1 MPPGRFMP
9 LTQDS
14 FQHTH
19 MVITGLALYMLL
31 MLAVGWWS
39 RKQIRS
45 SDDFIIAGRR
55 LPLLLTA
62 GTLFAT
68 WFCGGTLMGAAAQSY
83 LFGNQGVIFDPWG
96 STLSLL
102 LTALIFGRL
111 MRRGGYFTIVDFF
124 DLRYGKK
131 MGLLASLVQLVA
143 EIGWIGGQL
152 VAFGVALQIF
162 AGIPLIWGIILSCT
176 VLIIYTCQGG
186 MWSVTV
192 TDFLQTIFIIA
203 GVAALLLVIVPL
215 AGGWSHLFSHAG
227 NRAQLPAAALQPTGE
242 HGYMGYF
249 GLPGWFYY
257 LGAWLST
264 GLGDIPSQD
273 LAQRLLAAKNERVA
287 SGGAAIA
294 ALLYLV
300 VGMAPVLL
308 GSIMYELDP
317 GLTIEETEMIL
328 PFLAIRYLP
337 PFLTVIFAIALVAA
351 LMSSSD
357 SALLAAASVVG
368 RNVLRYLKP
377 GADPELVLKV
387 TRFCIPLI
395 ALGSLLIALY
405 AQTIY
410 MLAVITWS
418 LILVGLFAP
427 FAAGYFWRKCNQ
439 SGAVAALL
447 GGLVSWAG
455 AVIYL
460 MRHLT
465 MAANTGVVEEGAVYM
480 DWALWD
486 AVYIGSIPAF
496 AFSLLIMIAVSL
508 ATQKKDPPRPLVD
521 IEGKPFRPWP
531 RRAGYS
537 VWGDHAKKGG

>member
-1 MPPGRFMP
+1 M
-9 LTQDS
+9 TQDS
-14 FQHTH
+14 FQHAH
-19 MVITGLALYMLL
+19 LVMAGLALYMLL

-39 RKQIRS
+39 RKRIKS
-45 SDDFIIAGRR
+45 SEDFIIAGRR
-55 LPLLLTA
+55 LSLLLTS

-96 STLSLL
+96 STLSLV

-131 MGLLASLVQLVA
+131 MGLLAALVQLVA

-192 TDFLQTIFIIA
+192 TDLLQTIFIIA
-203 GVAALLLVIVPL
+203 GVAALLIVIVPL

-227 NRAQLPAAALQPTGE
+227 SRAQLPAAALFPTRE

-308 GSIMYELDP
+308 GSIMFEMDP
-317 GLTIEETEMIL
+317 GLTLEETEMIL
-328 PFLAIRYLP
+328 PFLAMKYLP
-337 PFLTVIFAIALVAA
+337 PSLTVVFAIALVAA

-357 SALLAAASVVG
+357 SALLAASSVVG
-368 RNVLRYLKP
+368 RNVLRYLRP
-377 GADPELVLKV
+377 GADPALILKV
-387 TRFCIPLI
+387 TRLCIPLI
-395 ALGSLLIALY
+395 AAASLLIALY

-427 FAAGYFWRKCNQ
+427 FAAGYFWKKCNQ

-447 GGLVSWAG
+447 GGLVVWAG
-455 AVIYL
+455 LVICL
-460 MRHLT
+460 LRHLT
-465 MAANTGVVEEGAVYM
+465 MAANTGVVEAGAVYM
-480 DWALWD
+480 DWAIWD
-486 AVYIGSIPAF
+486 AVYMGSIPAF
-496 AFSLLIMIAVSL
+496 ACSILIMVAVSL
-508 ATQKKDPPRPLVD
+508 ATQKKDPPKPLVD
-521 IEGKPFRPWP
+521 IEGKPFRPWL
-531 RRAGYS
+531 RRA
-537 VWGDHAKKGG
+537 A

>member
-176 VLIIYTCQGG
+176 C
-186 MWSVTV
+186 
-192 TDFLQTIFIIA
+192 
-203 GVAALLLVIVPL
+203 
-215 AGGWSHLFSHAG
+215 
-227 NRAQLPAAALQPTGE
+227 
-242 HGYMGYF
+242 
-249 GLPGWFYY
+249 
-257 LGAWLST
+257 
-264 GLGDIPSQD
+264 
-273 LAQRLLAAKNERVA
+273 
-287 SGGAAIA
+287 
-294 ALLYLV
+294 LLYTSRCV
-300 VGMAPVLL
+300 
-308 GSIMYELDP
+308 
-317 GLTIEETEMIL
+317 
-328 PFLAIRYLP
+328 
-337 PFLTVIFAIALVAA
+337 
-351 LMSSSD
+351 
-357 SALLAAASVVG
+357 
-368 RNVLRYLKP
+368 
-377 GADPELVLKV
+377 
-387 TRFCIPLI
+387 
-395 ALGSLLIALY
+395 
-405 AQTIY
+405 
-410 MLAVITWS
+410 
-418 LILVGLFAP
+418 
-427 FAAGYFWRKCNQ
+427 
-439 SGAVAALL
+439 
-447 GGLVSWAG
+447 
-455 AVIYL
+455 
-460 MRHLT
+460 
-465 MAANTGVVEEGAVYM
+465 
-480 DWALWD
+480 
-486 AVYIGSIPAF
+486 
-496 AFSLLIMIAVSL
+496 
-508 ATQKKDPPRPLVD
+508 
-521 IEGKPFRPWP
+521 
-531 RRAGYS
+531 
-537 VWGDHAKKGG
+537 